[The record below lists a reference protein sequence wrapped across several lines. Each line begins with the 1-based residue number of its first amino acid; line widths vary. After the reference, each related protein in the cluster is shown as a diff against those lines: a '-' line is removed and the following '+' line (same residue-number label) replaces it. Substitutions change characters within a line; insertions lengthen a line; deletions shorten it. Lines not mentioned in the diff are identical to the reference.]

1 MRGMHTHGDG
11 DGAQWCACYTQ
22 VEWVVGA
29 LLCFGVLFGVA
40 FVAFV
45 VGCLLMR
52 HFEKQLHGIT
62 LNMRTAAPPP
72 VQQPYYRR

>member
-1 MRGMHTHGDG
+1 MHAHGDE
-11 DGAQWCACYTQ
+11 WCACYTQ

-45 VGCLLMR
+45 VGCVLMR

-62 LNMRTAAPPP
+62 LNMRTANAQAPAL
-72 VQQPYYRR
+72 PYYRR

>member
-1 MRGMHTHGDG
+1 MHTHGEE
-11 DGAQWCACYTQ
+11 QLCACYTH

-40 FVAFV
+40 FVAFM

-52 HFEKQLHGIT
+52 HFEKQLQGMT
-62 LNMRTAAPPP
+62 LNMRVAPQPPP
-72 VQQPYYRR
+72 QTQHSVYRR